1 MGGSASSQAATD
13 GGELKNTD
21 QTNLGLINLTSES
34 DASLNL
40 TEIVT
45 CACVAI
51 LVLYLL
57 SWYCQKRKQRK
68 LEQIRHAL
76 RSVWIE
82 PDIARCPVFENPQRA
97 PTNSVP
103 AQPLPPVYPGLD
115 KTAAEQIGAAVMS
128 RYAWCLDENNNRTY
142 EFGTLIG

>member
-34 DASLNL
+34 AASLNL
-40 TEIVT
+40 VEIVT
-45 CACVAI
+45 RAFVAI

-57 SWYCQKRKQRK
+57 SWWCQKRKQRK

-76 RSVWIE
+76 ASVRIE
-82 PDIARCPVFENPQRA
+82 PDMARCPVFEGPQRV
-97 PTNSVP
+97 PTNS
-103 AQPLPPVYPGLD
+103 ALSQPPQPFYPGLD
-115 KTAAEQIGAAVMS
+115 KSAAEQIGAAVMS
-128 RYAWCLDENNNRTY
+128 RYT
-142 EFGTLIG
+142 

>member
-13 GGELKNTD
+13 RGDLKNTD

-34 DASLNL
+34 DAILNL
-40 TEIVT
+40 VEIVT

-51 LVLYLL
+51 LVLYLR

-76 RSVWIE
+76 RSVRIE
-82 PDIARCPVFENPQRA
+82 PGMVRCPLFEGPQRV

-103 AQPLPPVYPGLD
+103 SQPPPVYPGLD
-115 KTAAEQIGAAVMS
+115 KSAAEQIGAAVM
-128 RYAWCLDENNNRTY
+128 
-142 EFGTLIG
+142 

>member
-1 MGGSASSQAATD
+1 MGGSATSQAAADD
-13 GGELKNTD
+13 GQIKNTD

-40 TEIVT
+40 VEIVT

-76 RSVWIE
+76 RSVRVE
-82 PDIARCPVFENPQRA
+82 PEIARCPIFENPQRA

-103 AQPLPPVYPGLD
+103 AQPLPPAYPSFD
-115 KTAAEQIGAAVMS
+115 KTPVEQIGAAVMS
-128 RYAWCLDENNNRTY
+128 RYA
-142 EFGTLIG
+142 